1 MEICKGEALD
11 LYIERPGRT
20 NQNSFKIIH
29 QVFIK
34 KKTKKTVLI
43 YYLNIR

>member
-34 KKTKKTVLI
+34 KKQKKQF
-43 YYLNIR
+43 